1 MVHHILLIFL
11 TLCFC
16 EVTVAVEETNVTCYR
31 IYPAT
36 MAGIIVADVIL
47 TLVIVLVTYHCASRR
62 RKGKAEADKI
72 YMNVRANCK
81 T

>member
-1 MVHHILLIFL
+1 MVYHILLLFL

-16 EVTVAVEETNVTCYR
+16 EVTVAGEETNVSCYR
-31 IYPAT
+31 IEPST
-36 MAGIIVADVIL
+36 MAGIIIADVIL
-47 TLVIVLVTYHCASRR
+47 TLAIVLVTYHCASRR
-62 RKGKAEADKI
+62 REGKAEADKI